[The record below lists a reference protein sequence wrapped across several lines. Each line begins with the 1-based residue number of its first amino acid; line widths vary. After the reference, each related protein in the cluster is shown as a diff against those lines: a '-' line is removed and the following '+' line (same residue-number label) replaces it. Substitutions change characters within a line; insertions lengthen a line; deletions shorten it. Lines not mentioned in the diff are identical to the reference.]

1 MKLDLHTHSTVSD
14 GQYTPS
20 ELVEMAKK
28 NELKMYALT
37 DHDTIAGI
45 EEARHRAGELGVNF
59 IPGIEISTH
68 KCEEIHML
76 GLFID
81 EQC

>member
-45 EEARHRAGELGVNF
+45 EEARHRGNGCLYQWRV
-59 IPGIEISTH
+59 
-68 KCEEIHML
+68 
-76 GLFID
+76 
-81 EQC
+81 